1 MNSRISILATAAAAA
16 MMFASLSVHATDKV
30 EKGAPGPIAKG
41 EGPAQTVKPHAKDRA
56 DVKAEA
62 AKGVKDG
69 TVVKGEGSPKI
80 ADPHAGVATPG
91 EKKAEAKKRVE
102 VKAEA
107 AAAVKAGEIVK
118 GPNVPATGGVAKTKP

>member
-1 MNSRISILATAAAAA
+1 MNKPLTTLASLAAA

-30 EKGAPGPIAKG
+30 EKAAPGPIAKG

-62 AKGVKDG
+62 AMAVKDG
-69 TVVKGEGSPKI
+69 KVRKGEGSAKV
-80 ADPHAGVATPG
+80 ADPHAGASTAA
-91 EKKAEAKKRVE
+91 EDKAEAKMRTQ

-107 AAAVKAGEIVK
+107 AAAVKAGDVAK